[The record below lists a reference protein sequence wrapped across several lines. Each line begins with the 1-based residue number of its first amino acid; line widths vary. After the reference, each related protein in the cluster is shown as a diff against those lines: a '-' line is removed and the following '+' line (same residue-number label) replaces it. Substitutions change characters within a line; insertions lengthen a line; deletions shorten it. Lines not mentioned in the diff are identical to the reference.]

1 MKQMV
6 YQLVWKV
13 IDLSTGDTICSNVS
27 YSQDLDKFPKS
38 LPANVELNIIG
49 NRICQCENPEI
60 QLPFHGNLKAKLVK
74 YNPVRERE
82 IRKKFD
88 NEFNALLDKYDAYL
102 AIHGEYRG
110 DNRTVG
116 GGGRLK
122 FNDRSIFFDI
132 EETTVNILCEIRQ
145 GQIDVKI

>member
-116 GGGRLK
+116 GGGLK

>member
-116 GGGRLK
+116 GRLK

-132 EETTVNILCEIRQ
+132 EETTVNILCEICQ
-145 GQIDVKI
+145 GQIDIKI

>member
-116 GGGRLK
+116 GAAQIQRS
-122 FNDRSIFFDI
+122 FNLF
-132 EETTVNILCEIRQ
+132 
-145 GQIDVKI
+145 